1 MARPNLA
8 SAKQRRAQIFKDV
21 EGMVKALDSLEG
33 GNMVISEKVIDAVVV
48 HQFDS
53 ANDAVNIH
61 KSVEISGFGKFYFNQ
76 KKALAQYNKLLA
88 IKQAYEKM
96 LLDENITAT
105 KRNAVELKMQIIQ
118 SSIKTLKPKIDEPG
132 TNL

>member
-1 MARPNLA
+1 
-8 SAKQRRAQIFKDV
+8 
-21 EGMVKALDSLEG
+21 
-33 GNMVISEKVIDAVVV
+33 MVISEKIIDSVVT

-53 ANDAVNIH
+53 ANDALNVN

-76 KKALAQYNKLLA
+76 KKAVTQYNKLFN
-88 IKQAYEKM
+88 IKQAYENM

-105 KRNAVELKMQIIQ
+105 KRNAVELKMQIIE